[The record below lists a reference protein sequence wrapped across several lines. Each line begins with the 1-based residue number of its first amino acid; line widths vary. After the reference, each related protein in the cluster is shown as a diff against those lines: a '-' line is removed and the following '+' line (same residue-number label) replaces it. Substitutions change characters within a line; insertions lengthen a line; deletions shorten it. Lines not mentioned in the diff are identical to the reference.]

1 MSDSNY
7 IKIEVD
13 LSKSSKSIDGRIECT
28 NRVLSSALEAI
39 KSEKLMHPDNCEDL
53 KFIVEDFLYSLSDP
67 TIEDFNYLYTQNGGE
82 NV

>member
-1 MSDSNY
+1 MSDSNC

-13 LSKSSKSIDGRIECT
+13 LSKSSSSLEGRIECT
-28 NRVLSSALEAI
+28 NRILASALEAI
-39 KSEKLMHPDNCEDL
+39 KNEKLMHHDNCEDL

-67 TIEDFNYLYTQNGGE
+67 TIEDFNYLFTQNGGE